1 MVHNQLV
8 ASIRKTRGKSANNK
22 LRQAG
27 KFPATLYG
35 QRGNILLEMT
45 EESTRH
51 ILEKM
56 SGMHELVPITVTD
69 PFNQEDWTAKVLLR
83 EVQKHPYKHKLLH
96 LDFWELPEA
105 KPQVVRIPVD
115 VTGESPG
122 VKSGGVL
129 QMVVREIP
137 VSCLPAD
144 IPSKLVVD
152 VSQLEVGDSIK
163 IQEVELPEKVSLSA
177 EGNYAIISIVG
188 RAPEEEEEVEEI
200 EGEEGTEGDE
210 EKEEGTEKITEKE
223 TEGDS
228 EKEEAKD

>member
-1 MVHNQLV
+1 MKQSQLV
-8 ASIRKTRGKSANNK
+8 ASIRKTTGKSANHK

-27 KFPATLYG
+27 KIPATLYG

-69 PFNQEDWTAKVLLR
+69 PSNQENWTAKVLLR
-83 EVQKHPYKHKLLH
+83 EVHKHPYRHRLIH
-96 LDFWELPEA
+96 LDFWELPES
-105 KPQVVRIPVD
+105 KPQVVRIPLH

-122 VKSGGVL
+122 VNSGGVL

-137 VSCLPAD
+137 VSCFPAD

-163 IQEVELPEKVSLSA
+163 IQEVELPEKVSLST
-177 EGNYAIISIVG
+177 EENYAIISIVG

-200 EGEEGTEGDE
+200 EEEGAEGDE
-210 EKEEGTEKITEKE
+210 EKEEGIEKVTEKG

-228 EKEEAKD
+228 EEEESKE